1 MKTYSNQEILDKL
14 AELIKDMYSLEITIE
29 KNTEDTVQ
37 IQFKNMYEYC
47 PMSFE
52 MLMKLAEFFDTKNI
66 NDDDRYHTN
75 GCATCDYGSVYKF
88 TLTIRPEKNNS

>member
-1 MKTYSNQEILDKL
+1 MKTYSDQEIINKL
-14 AELIKDMYSLEITIE
+14 TELIKDKNYVEITIE
-29 KNTEDTVQ
+29 KNTEDTIQ
-37 IQFKNMYEYC
+37 IKFENMYEYC
-47 PMSFE
+47 PMSFQ
-52 MLMKLAEFFDTKNI
+52 MLMAIAEFFDTRNI